1 MIRKKTEKS
10 NKRTCDTAAAEKV
23 ITYNHVA
30 RSNYAGCR
38 QERRTKRTIYRT
50 RRGNWF
56 EAWESHGGI
65 EAKKLSKAEVK
76 DRLLKLLVLDVY
88 RRFFGEL

>member
-1 MIRKKTEKS
+1 MTRKRAEK
-10 NKRTCDTAAAEKV
+10 NNNRTCDTATAEKV

-50 RRGNWF
+50 RRG
-56 EAWESHGGI
+56 GI
-65 EAKKLSKAEVK
+65 EAKKLSEAEVK
-76 DRLLKLLVLDVY
+76 DRLLKLFVLDVY
-88 RRFFGEL
+88 RRFFDDL

>member
-1 MIRKKTEKS
+1 MTRKRVEKS

-56 EAWESHGGI
+56 EAWESRGGI
-65 EAKKLSKAEVK
+65 EAKKLTEAEVK
-76 DRLLKLLVLDVY
+76 DRLLKLFVLDVY
-88 RRFFGEL
+88 RRFFGDL

>member
-1 MIRKKTEKS
+1 MTRKRAEK
-10 NKRTCDTAAAEKV
+10 NNRTCDTATAEKV

-56 EAWESHGGI
+56 EAWESRGGI
-65 EAKKLSKAEVK
+65 EAKKLTEAEVK
-76 DRLLKLLVLDVY
+76 DRLLKLFVLDVY
-88 RRFFGEL
+88 RRFFGDL

>member
-1 MIRKKTEKS
+1 MTRKRAEK
-10 NKRTCDTAAAEKV
+10 NNNRTCDTATAEKV

-38 QERRTKRTIYRT
+38 QERRTKRTISRP

-56 EAWESHGGI
+56 EAWESRGGI
-65 EAKKLSKAEVK
+65 EAKKLTEAEVK
-76 DRLLKLLVLDVY
+76 DRLLKLFVLDVY
-88 RRFFGEL
+88 RRFFGDL

>member
-1 MIRKKTEKS
+1 MTRKRVEK
-10 NKRTCDTAAAEKV
+10 NNNRTCDTATAEKV

-56 EAWESHGGI
+56 EAWESRGGI
-65 EAKKLSKAEVK
+65 EAKKLTEAEVK
-76 DRLLKLLVLDVY
+76 DRLLKLFVLDVY
-88 RRFFGEL
+88 RRFFGDL